1 MRNALLHRGRG
12 ARGLLQRRMSGRL
25 AVVSETPLAALARFD
40 YFLRKRPWLPDLA
53 QLARADGASDV
64 WLHEPVQET
73 LGGLFAR
80 VRELAAELAA
90 WALARWMEQGE
101 NRTFVSPFRA
111 WRLGSE
117 PDTAFSGFS
126 EQRPAAEF
134 DRLMV
139 GTGTAE
145 FMRLAEQLRV
155 RLLEE
160 QDQARSTDRAE

>member
-1 MRNALLHRGRG
+1 
-12 ARGLLQRRMSGRL
+12 
-25 AVVSETPLAALARFD
+25 
-40 YFLRKRPWLPDLA
+40 
-53 QLARADGASDV
+53 
-64 WLHEPVQET
+64 
-73 LGGLFAR
+73 
-80 VRELAAELAA
+80 
-90 WALARWMEQGE
+90 MEQGE
-101 NRTFVSPFRA
+101 NRTFVAPVRA